1 MENSVH
7 ENPETVEFWFDPV
20 CPWTWMTSRWIAE
33 VSAAR
38 GFDVDWHPFSLK
50 VLNESHG
57 GSGSHVEWHER
68 GYRIGR
74 VVLAAQA
81 AHGASVI
88 GKLYTALGARL
99 HPGGREDIDEIIV
112 ESLTEAGLPTDLAQ
126 VATAGALADETP
138 DELDSALRASTKAAL
153 DRVGADVGVPIISV
167 DGVSFF
173 GPVVSPAPKGD
184 DALKLWDG
192 IVAAAS
198 VPGFF
203 ELKRGRDVGVQFD

>member
-1 MENSVH
+1 
-7 ENPETVEFWFDPV
+7 
-20 CPWTWMTSRWIAE
+20 MTSRWVAE
-33 VSAAR
+33 VSANR
-38 GFDVDWHPFSLK
+38 GFEVNWHPFSLK
-50 VLNESHG
+50 VLNEAHG
-57 GSGSHVEWHER
+57 GSGSHAEWHNR
-68 GYRIGR
+68 GYRMGR

-88 GKLYTALGARL
+88 GNLYTALGTRL
-99 HPGGREDIDEIIV
+99 HPEGREDIDEIIA
-112 ESLTEAGLPTDLAQ
+112 ESLAEAGLSADLAR
-126 VATAGALADETP
+126 VAATGALADEAP
-138 DELDSALRASTKAAL
+138 DELDSALRESTKRAL